1 MSHGNVGSKSSDG
14 SGRGRSAASA
24 SLLAAKAELL
34 GTLDAML
41 SEDWEAAHPVEVA
54 ERRRFVDGVLAKSSS
69 GREGRLGLPRLV
81 EGELCG
87 RGFEPT
93 PCCD

>member
-14 SGRGRSAASA
+14 SGRGTSAASA

-41 SEDWEAAHPVEVA
+41 SEDWEAAHPVVTA
-54 ERRRFVDGVLAKSSS
+54 ERRRFVDGVLVMSKERS
-69 GREGRLGLPRLV
+69 
-81 EGELCG
+81 
-87 RGFEPT
+87 
-93 PCCD
+93 